1 MIHLIAFVYKNAF
14 LIYYPQG
21 GDWVK
26 AVCIYVDGG
35 KGHYVPAKA
44 VSEEL
49 AELGVETRLEEFFDY
64 LDIRWI
70 GRINKFFWRTMLRMP
85 RLEQHISKHNDSDSN
100 GMELGI
106 KFAIKH
112 CMRMLDANFDEFQ
125 PDLIFTTHPYA
136 GTIISEMLFSAGI
149 EIPVYYFA
157 TDVFSAPVASI
168 CPRLRKFLISTE
180 EGRARVIKMGQ
191 NPETVVLSPFPLQ
204 REVAESPKLSKT
216 DARKKL
222 GLDEN
227 LFTVQLNLG
236 GEGLGSLSLLSALL
250 KADTPV
256 QVVILGGFDES
267 MKKRIKG
274 IAENARNRESK
285 VHAPGFVKNVS
296 EYLAASDIVAGR
308 AGINTIVE
316 AMYAHRPFLITDL
329 VYTVIPSAEYVEKY
343 HVGWNASEDTQKQL
357 SIILDLASHP
367 EKFSGMDDNFDA
379 IPIEYSAEHLARM
392 LIEDCA
398 SLRKPASEF

>member
-1 MIHLIAFVYKNAF
+1 M
-14 LIYYPQG
+14 
-21 GDWVK
+21 K

-44 VSEEL
+44 V
-49 AELGVETRLEEFFDY
+49 AEALEKLGVEIRLEEFFDY

-85 RLEQHISKHNDSDSN
+85 KLEQHISKHNDSDSN
-100 GMELGI
+100 GMELGV
-106 KFAIKH
+106 KFAVKH
-112 CMRMLDANFDEFQ
+112 CMRMLDADFDEFR
-125 PDLIFTTHPYA
+125 PDLIFATHPYA
-136 GTIISEMLFSAGI
+136 STIISEMLHSAGM

-168 CPRLRKFLISTE
+168 CPHLRKFFISTA
-180 EGRARVIKMGQ
+180 EGRDRVIRMGQ
-191 NPETVVLSPFPLQ
+191 DPDTVLLSPFPLQ
-204 REVAESPKLSKT
+204 REVAESPRLSKGE
-216 DARKKL
+216 AREKL
-222 GLDEN
+222 GLERN

-236 GEGLGSLSLLSALL
+236 GEGLGSLSLLSGLL
-250 KADTPV
+250 KADIPM
-256 QVVILGGFDES
+256 QIVILGGFDES
-267 MKKRIKG
+267 MKKRIQG
-274 IAENARNRESK
+274 IATNAGNPGSK

-343 HVGWNASEDTQKQL
+343 HVGVECYGVLCLWEIS
-357 SIILDLASHP
+357 
-367 EKFSGMDDNFDA
+367 
-379 IPIEYSAEHLARM
+379 YR
-392 LIEDCA
+392 
-398 SLRKPASEF
+398 